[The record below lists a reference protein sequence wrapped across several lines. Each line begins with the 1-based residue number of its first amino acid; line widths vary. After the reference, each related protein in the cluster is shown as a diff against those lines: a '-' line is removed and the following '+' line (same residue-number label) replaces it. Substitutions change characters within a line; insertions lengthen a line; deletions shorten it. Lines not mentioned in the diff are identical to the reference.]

1 MKPMTCSSFAWIAIG
16 MMLLLAL
23 ALLPQSASAGQRGEF
38 VVQLVSEGETQA
50 SLEPCQVFRKNFQL
64 HERNECS

>member
-1 MKPMTCSSFAWIAIG
+1 MKPMTCSSFAWIAIV

-23 ALLPQSASAGQRGEF
+23 ALFPQSASAAQRCEF
-38 VVQLVSEGETQA
+38 VVQLVSEGETHA
-50 SLEPCQVFRKNFQL
+50 SLEPGKVFRKNFQL